1 MKLTKKEF
9 ELLISAVKSYPQS
22 VGMSGILMRAMFC
35 KGDPDDEDGKKI
47 QEKMKEQGEL
57 MEKDAAIILGKL
69 YQLESEIV
77 EQ

>member
-9 ELLISAVKSYPQS
+9 ELLVKAVKSFPSS
-22 VGMSGILMRAMFC
+22 VGVSGIFMRVLLS
-35 KGDPDDEDGKKI
+35 KGNPDDEDAKEVQEAAKK
-47 QEKMKEQGEL
+47 EGEL
-57 MEKDAAIILGKL
+57 LEKDVAIIIGKL

>member
-9 ELLISAVKSYPQS
+9 ELLVNAVKMHPSS
-22 VGMSGILMRAMFC
+22 VGLGGVFMRALLS
-35 KGDPDDEDGKKI
+35 KGNPDDEKAKEVQEALKK
-47 QEKMKEQGEL
+47 EGEL
-57 MEKDAAIILGKL
+57 LEKDVAIIIGKL